1 MYSKEESI
9 KIKKEFWTQFAEA
22 YPRKWILY
30 DTKIKDF
37 SFKFFVDNKKAQVLI
52 DIEPKDEE
60 KRKIYFEKIES
71 LKTILIE
78 DYIAEVILERNFHL
92 ETGKIISRIWVEMY
106 GISLNN
112 KSNWQDIF
120 DFFYENMDAFERF
133 FYENQDYLRFMA
145 CAPIEYYYHYGSKSE
160 RKPAYR
166 WQLERARQRMD
177 PAEYDHWKCYFEKL
191 ESENENSDILP
202 DGFSLRPDR
211 PAAGP

>member
-1 MYSKEESI
+1 MGNFIKIKHMYSKEESI
-9 KIKKEFWTQFAEA
+9 KIKKEFWTNFAEA

-78 DYIAEVILERNFHL
+78 DYISEVVLERNYHL
-92 ETGKIISRIWVEMY
+92 ETGKIISRIWVEKT

-133 FYENQDYLRFMA
+133 FYENQDY
-145 CAPIEYYYHYGSKSE
+145 IKD
-160 RKPAYR
+160 
-166 WQLERARQRMD
+166 LEI
-177 PAEYDHWKCYFEKL
+177 
-191 ESENENSDILP
+191 NT
-202 DGFSLRPDR
+202 
-211 PAAGP
+211 